1 MFKNNQENYDNSEN
15 FQDQD
20 FETIIGPSVKLEG
33 NLIGEGNI
41 SIHGCVSGKIET
53 KGNLLVGDSAKI
65 KAEINAANIS
75 IAGLVEGNITS
86 AQKLEII
93 ENGKV
98 IGDISSQM
106 LSIAPGALFSG
117 QSNMH
122 NNDESAP
129 KNKSEKTTEE

>member
-1 MFKNNQENYDNSEN
+1 MFKNNQENYDNAEN
-15 FQDQD
+15 IQDQD
-20 FETIIGPSVKLEG
+20 VETIIGPSVKLEG

-41 SIHGCVSGKIET
+41 SIYGNVSGKIET

-75 IAGLVEGNITS
+75 IAGLVEGNINS
-86 AQKLEII
+86 SQKLEII

-117 QSNMH
+117 QSNMQD
-122 NNDESAP
+122 NAESAAKK
-129 KNKSEKTTEE
+129 KNEKATEE